1 MARGIGMQVGLI
13 LLGLLAIFGVV
24 RPALKRPAAPPVAA
38 RSASAVVANDVALPA
53 PSAATLSGGPQED
66 LIRLARDNPATVANV
81 VRNWVNA

>member
-1 MARGIGMQVGLI
+1 
-13 LLGLLAIFGVV
+13 
-24 RPALKRPAAPPVAA
+24 VAV

-53 PSAATLSGGPQED
+53 PSAATLPGGPQED